1 MKEFFLA
8 SKGKRSVYKK
18 VSAGIL
24 ALSLNLSLGGV
35 GALLVGAQVA
45 YASPD
50 YAVHINTPVTAANPL
65 SISGTTASTKY
76 VGQSDQQHIVIN
88 WGDGSALTDM
98 PVPASAFSTTTT
110 GNGNHETSSFS
121 WSWGASHSYTNTATQ
136 SYTVVVNV
144 CHQSCT
150 GAEGSG
156 DSTDTT
162 IVVIPPPPASIS
174 ANITSPGTTGPTGS
188 LAYTVTGASSIAC
201 TIDGIAVSP
210 ACTIAGPVSFTGLS
224 SGTHLFALTATG
236 AGGTALASVSWTVDA
251 TGPVVTITSGPTGG
265 SVVNSTSATF
275 GFSSA
280 ESGVTFECSLD
291 NATYF
296 TCTSPMSYT
305 GLSQGAHTFDV
316 RGVDTYGNAGSSASR
331 SWTVDTT
338 APVITL
344 NGTTPNIEVGGA
356 YTELGA
362 TAVDVLDGSFAATAS
377 GSVNTSAVGAY
388 SITYNATDTAGNAA
402 TPVVRTVN
410 VVDTTAP
417 VIATPSDISVEAT
430 SASGAV
436 VTYTSPA
443 TSDAVDGA
451 GVATCSPLSGS
462 LFAYGDTTVTCTATD
477 AAGNVATPRSFVVHV
492 VDTTAPVVT
501 MGAVA
506 TPAKTVS
513 AAFSA
518 TDLFSIVTVEC
529 KVNDGTFEACS
540 SPFGPSLT
548 DGTYTITVRA
558 VDIHNNT
565 GVGVTGSFTI
575 DLTLPEVTITAHPA
589 LLTNSTVAHFTFTAE
604 TGATLECK
612 LDDAAFVACDSPEDY
627 TVTEGAHTFT
637 VHATDAAGNIGTA
650 VWQWT
655 VDTTPPT
662 VSITAP
668 TIGGVTG
675 SSGTVT
681 YTVGDG
687 TVVCTLDNHIVDC
700 SNTAAAFTGL
710 SDGEHTF
717 TITSTDG
724 AGNSTSQSVTWV
736 VDATGPVIAAH
747 DGVNVTTTD
756 SNGTAVTYTAPS
768 VNDAIDGPV
777 SVSCT
782 PASGTLFPVGSTT
795 VTCTA
800 TDEHQNTTTSTFAVT
815 VTLTTG
821 GGDPVDTDGD
831 GIPDTTDN
839 CPLNANTNQANND
852 GDAMGDVCD
861 PDDDNDTIPDVET
874 PNEGDGTT
882 GPDNCP
888 FTANTNQADNDN
900 DGIGDVCDSDDDNDE
915 VLDGVDNCPM
925 TANTD
930 QLDSDHDGQGNVCD
944 STPNGDPVPPPSGG
958 GGGGSGI
965 YDYWGCTNSHATN
978 FNSLANKD
986 DGSCQLPGGNGG
998 GVVTPPVVPASVGE
1012 VLGAATTTGELPLPA
1027 GCTAYVNTYMKKGKK
1042 NNAEEVKLL
1051 QSFLNEEIG
1060 AGLPITGFFGNLTHS
1075 AVKKF
1080 QVKHKKDILQ
1090 PWIDA
1095 GFGGMD
1101 FGNKGTG
1108 YVYMTTKRA
1117 INMMKCTEIVE
1128 PMPVLTP
1135 DTN

>member
-1 MKEFFLA
+1 MKEIFLA

-35 GALLVGAQVA
+35 GTMLMGTQVA
-45 YASPD
+45 YAVQPVNTGYTITGNFSITSPTT
-50 YAVHINTPVTAANPL
+50 VNL
-65 SISGTTASTKY
+65 FGTASADSYTGKS
-76 VGQSDQQHIVIN
+76 SDQVMGVD
-88 WGDGSALTDM
+88 WTGACSATSKIEFGFDAITF
-98 PVPASAFSTTTT
+98 VGGTGVEQNNGTFTNATWSTSHTFASAGTYPICVKVY
-110 GNGNHETSSFS
+110 H
-121 WSWGASHSYTNTATQ
+121 TNF
-136 SYTVVVNV
+136 N
-144 CHQSCT
+144 
-150 GAEGSG
+150 GAEGS
-156 DSTDTT
+156 DAATFSAS
-162 IVVIPPPPASIS
+162 IVIPPTSIS
-174 ANITSPGTTGPTGS
+174 ASITSPGTTGPTGS

-201 TIDGIAVSP
+201 TIDGIEVSP

-236 AGGTALASVSWTVDA
+236 AGGTAEASVSWTVDA

-265 SVVNSTSATF
+265 SVVNSTSAAF

-291 NATYF
+291 NDTYS
-296 TCTSPMSYT
+296 TCTSLMSYT
-305 GLSQGAHTFDV
+305 GLSQGGHTFDV
-316 RGVDTYGNAGSSASR
+316 RGVDIYGNAGSSASR
-331 SWTVDTT
+331 SWTVDTI

-344 NGTTPNIEVGGA
+344 NGTTPDIEVGGTYA
-356 YTELGA
+356 ELGA
-362 TAVDVLDGSFAATAS
+362 TAVDALDGSFAATAS
-377 GSVNTSAVGAY
+377 GSVNTAAVGAY
-388 SITYNATDTAGNAA
+388 SITYNATDVAGNAA

-417 VIATPSDISVEAT
+417 VIATPSDVTAEAT

-529 KVNDGTFEACS
+529 KVNDGTFAACD

-565 GVGVTGSFTI
+565 GVGVTGSFTV

-589 LLTNSTVAHFTFTAE
+589 LLTNGTVAHFTFTAE

-637 VHATDAAGNIGTA
+637 VHATDAAGNVGTA

-655 VDTTPPT
+655 VDTTAPN

-668 TIGGVTG
+668 TTGGVTG

-747 DGVNVTTTD
+747 DGMNATTTD

-768 VNDAIDGPV
+768 ANDAIDGPV

-782 PASGTLFPVGSTT
+782 PASGTVFPVGVTT
-795 VTCTA
+795 VNCTA
-800 TDEHQNTTTSTFAVT
+800 TDAHGNTTTSTFAVT
-815 VTLTTG
+815 VTLTTGG

-839 CPLNANTNQANND
+839 CPVNPNAGQEDND
-852 GDAMGDVCD
+852 GDLIGDVCD
-861 PDDDNDTIPDVET
+861 TDDDNDEVVDET
-874 PNEGDGTT
+874 
-882 GPDNCP
+882 DNCP
-888 FTANTNQADNDN
+888 LTANTNQADNDN
-900 DGIGDVCDSDDDNDE
+900 DGIGDVCDTDDDNDT
-915 VLDGVDNCPM
+915 VLDGGDNCPI

-998 GVVTPPVVPASVGE
+998 GVVTPPVVPAPVGE
-1012 VLGAATTTGELPLPA
+1012 VLGAATTTGELSLPA

-1060 AGLPITGFFGNLTHS
+1060 ANLPITGYFGTLTHN